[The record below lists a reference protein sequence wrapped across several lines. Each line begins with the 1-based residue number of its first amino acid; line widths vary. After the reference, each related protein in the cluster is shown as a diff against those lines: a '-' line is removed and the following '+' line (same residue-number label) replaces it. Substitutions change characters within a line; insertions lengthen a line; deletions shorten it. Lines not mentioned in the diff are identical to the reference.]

1 LERLA
6 AQRFDGVINVIV
18 VDGGSTDDTLEV
30 AKEFGA
36 KILVAPGSHPEGRD
50 GQRSLG
56 IRSGDSEFVWHIDSD
71 NFLLEDTVARDL
83 VEPFLR
89 YSDLYITMPETA
101 VDFSS
106 APFNRFLSYV
116 EIENVNR
123 MKRRG
128 LRVGNLYVID
138 DMWYGLTNASLIRR
152 SALERVGGW
161 DMDTKVLRRLRMAG
175 LSRGAIVTT
184 AHFYHNQTV
193 SFSHYFRKW
202 ERRVLFLG
210 SFTPQEAE
218 RYFVTC
224 GNGLKR
230 AGPSGLADFIF
241 SPSMTSLKMVGNRG
255 FSGLNV
261 YGFLYP
267 FIFMSIFLRHPVKTL
282 NAMRIVSKY

>member
-1 LERLA
+1 MILLRLPRSLALRFLLRLA
-6 AQRFDGVINVIV
+6 
-18 VDGGSTDDTLEV
+18 
-30 AKEFGA
+30 
-36 KILVAPGSHPEGRD
+36 PHPEGRD

-56 IRSGDSEFVWHIDSD
+56 IRSGDSEFVWHVDSD

-89 YSDLYITMPETA
+89 YIDLYITMPETA

-210 SFTPQEAE
+210 SFTP
-218 RYFVTC
+218 
-224 GNGLKR
+224 
-230 AGPSGLADFIF
+230 
-241 SPSMTSLKMVGNRG
+241 
-255 FSGLNV
+255 
-261 YGFLYP
+261 
-267 FIFMSIFLRHPVKTL
+267 
-282 NAMRIVSKY
+282 